1 VPGAGR
7 AGRPELATS
16 HFAEEE
22 KMAAPKCP
30 PTDDF
35 PVITGFV
42 TPGSDF
48 PAPHSLDAS
57 ISVDVFDPTEIISP
71 GPPPVRERIRVVE
84 TDTPFDIDVQW
95 CLCGALA
102 ASIGGCWQL
111 NFYLDDI
118 DGVGPS
124 SGPLGSTV
132 TVEVDS
138 VPATPPGPNDDVT
151 QRCYSYTNTVP
162 ANSIGAGVYSLVVVI
177 TLRSGRCAD
186 ATPGAQLGDWL
197 GFAQIPV
204 LVFVPE

>member
-1 VPGAGR
+1 
-7 AGRPELATS
+7 
-16 HFAEEE
+16 
-22 KMAAPKCP
+22 MAAPTCP
-30 PTDDF
+30 PTGDF
-35 PVITGFV
+35 PVITGFI

-48 PAPHSLDAS
+48 PTPHPLDAS
-57 ISVDVFDPTEIISP
+57 ISVDVYDPTEQISA
-71 GPPPVRERIRVVE
+71 GPPPVFERIRVVE
-84 TDTPFDIDVQW
+84 TDTDFLIQVDW
-95 CLCGALA
+95 CICGALA

-138 VPATPPGPNDDVT
+138 VPPTPDDVT
-151 QRCYSYTNTVP
+151 QRCYSYPYTVT
-162 ANSIGAGVYSLVVVI
+162 AGSVGAGVYSLIVVI

-186 ATPGAQLGDWL
+186 PTPGPQLGDWL

>member
-1 VPGAGR
+1 
-7 AGRPELATS
+7 
-16 HFAEEE
+16 
-22 KMAAPKCP
+22 MAAPKCP

-42 TPGSDF
+42 TPASDF

-57 ISVDVFDPTEIISP
+57 ITVDVFDPTEIISP

-84 TDTPFDIDVQW
+84 TDTDFGIDVDW
-95 CLCGALA
+95 CICGAFA
-102 ASIGGCWQL
+102 ASIAGCWQL

-138 VPATPPGPNDDVT
+138 VPPTPDDVT
-151 QRCYSYTNTVP
+151 QRCYHYTNTVP
-162 ANSIGAGVYSLVVVI
+162 ANTVGAGVYTLVVVI

-186 ATPGAQLGDWL
+186 PTPGPQLGDWL